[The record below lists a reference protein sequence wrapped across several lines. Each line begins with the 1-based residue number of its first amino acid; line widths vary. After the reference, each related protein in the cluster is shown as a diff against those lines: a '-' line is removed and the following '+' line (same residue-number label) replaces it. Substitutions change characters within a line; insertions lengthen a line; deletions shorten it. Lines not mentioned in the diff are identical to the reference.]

1 MLTLDVFDG
10 DAFRTID
17 MIQALDRVPYVPGY
31 LGSLGIFSP
40 EPITTDTASIEK
52 REKTLS
58 LIKSTPRY
66 SPASQGVKD
75 PRDFRAF
82 KTIRLKKEDTMNAG
96 EIANIRAF
104 GQATELETL
113 QGEILRRETKL
124 RDEMELTLEFH
135 RLGALQG
142 ILLDSDGSILYN
154 WFDEWGISQSAEI
167 DFDLDAASPASG
179 VLRKACNAVIR
190 SMQRAAKGVWV
201 PGRTQVYGLCGDAFW
216 DDLTAH
222 VEVRQTFLNW
232 QAAADLRNGNAFGE
246 FRFGDITWVNYRG
259 TDDNSTVA
267 VATDKV
273 KFFPVGA
280 PGVFQQILSPGESFD
295 EVNTLGQQFYPHTI
309 PDRER
314 NEKVTIDLASYPLHI
329 CTHPAMLLRGKRT

>member
-17 MIQALDRVPYVPGY
+17 MISALERVPYVPSY
-31 LGSLGIFSP
+31 LGSLSIFAN
-40 EPITTDTASIEK
+40 EPIITDTATIEK

-58 LIKSTPRY
+58 LIKTSPRY
-66 SPASQGVKD
+66 TPPAQGVKD
-75 PRDFRAF
+75 HRDLRAF
-82 KTIRLKKEDTMNAG
+82 RTVRLKKEDTMNAG
-96 EIANIRAF
+96 EIANVRAF
-104 GQATELETL
+104 GTATDLETL
-113 QGEILRRETKL
+113 QGEILRREIKL

-135 RLGALQG
+135 RLGAVQG
-142 ILLDSDGSILYN
+142 ILLDSDGSVLYN
-154 WFDEWGISQSAEI
+154 WFDEWGITQPAEI

-179 VLRKACNAVIR
+179 VLRKACNAVLR
-190 SMQRAAKGVWV
+190 TMQRAAKGSWI
-201 PGRTQVYGLCGDAFW
+201 PGRTEIYALAGDAFW

-232 QAAADLRNGNAFGE
+232 QAAADLREANAFQT
-246 FRFGDITWVNYRG
+246 FRFGSITWVNYRG
-259 TDDNSTVA
+259 TDDNSQVA
-267 VATDKV
+267 IGTDKV

-280 PGVFQQILSPGESFD
+280 NGVFQQVLSPGESFD

-309 PDRER
+309 PDRDR
-314 NEKVTIDLASYPLHI
+314 NEKVTIDLASYPLHM